1 MEFLTYNGS
10 VVTAGQ
16 FGTLTPVAAKQVG
29 DGFEVV
35 WSNGGVWNV
44 ASNGA
49 FLSLALPAVPSDAA
63 ALEANFGEFG
73 TAHHFGGV
81 PPATPTPIFNTSTS
95 RPAALAGFSF
105 SN

>member
-1 MEFLTYNGS
+1 MEFLTFNGS

-16 FGTLTPVAAKQVG
+16 FGALTPVAAKQVG

-49 FLSLALPAVPSDAA
+49 S
-63 ALEANFGEFG
+63 
-73 TAHHFGGV
+73 
-81 PPATPTPIFNTSTS
+81 
-95 RPAALAGFSF
+95 
-105 SN
+105 